1 MKDAVIAKLEALLQG
16 DNVAKIRG
24 DVRDV
29 RNEFN
34 ALRKK
39 QRDEA
44 FEKHKAERLEAKK
57 AKEEKEAKEAKEGKK
72 DKETEEVYVKFEM
85 PEDPLDAQFEAL
97 YTTFKERL
105 TKHNEEQA
113 AILAE
118 KLKQKKVVLEE
129 IKGFVANI
137 GDNIGKAFEQFNTIQ
152 DKWKAISISKRDED
166 KNKDTAMEYSHQCDL
181 FFHNVNMM
189 KEMRDVDL
197 QRNLVAKT
205 AIIEKMKALIPLE
218 NIRTMD
224 SGLKRLQKEFNEIG
238 QVPFDVKD
246 KIYQEFREHGD
257 AVFAK
262 VQAFYDER
270 RGEQRENL
278 KLKIA
283 LCEEVHQIAQETA
296 NLTKA
301 FEWQEITKKVL
312 ELQKNWKTIGY
323 SEENEKVWDIF
334 RNACDAFFSRKKEFF
349 GNLDKG
355 REENKVKKLALIEKA
370 DAEKHSTDWRTSTD
384 FFIKLQKEWKA
395 VGSAPRSEENKLWE
409 KFRAA
414 CDVFF
419 DAKKAHYATAEEQEV
434 VNLGL
439 KKALIERIAAY
450 ELDTNIEKNFEV
462 LKAFSKEF
470 SEIGYVPIKQKDTIY
485 GEYKAALDAKYGE
498 LKLDR
503 SQKNKLR
510 LEGEM
515 EALMGAHDADHKIDS
530 ERRKIRNRLD
540 QLREEIAQYENN
552 LGFFKAAKSNKKN
565 PLLKQ
570 VEDKIKTLRGEMSE
584 QKTRLRMLPKPGS
597 QKAEKVENAESTEK
611 IESPEKVENA
621 E

>member
-1 MKDAVIAKLEALLQG
+1 MKDAVIAKLEALLQE

-29 RNEFN
+29 RNEFKD
-34 ALRKK
+34 LRKK

-44 FEKHKAERLEAKK
+44 FEKYKAERLEAKK
-57 AKEEKEAKEAKEGKK
+57 AREEKEAKEGKK
-72 DKETEEVYVKFEM
+72 DKETEEEYVKFEM
-85 PEDPLDAQFEAL
+85 PEDPLDAQFETL

-113 AILAE
+113 VILAE
-118 KLKQKKVVLEE
+118 KLKQKKVLLEE
-129 IKGFVANI
+129 MKAFVTNI
-137 GDNIGKAFEQFNTIQ
+137 GDNIAKAFDQFNAIQ
-152 DKWKAISISKRDED
+152 AKWKNINFSKRDED

-181 FFHNVNMM
+181 FFHNINMM

-205 AIIEKMKALIPLE
+205 EIIEKMKALLPLE
-218 NIRTMD
+218 NIRTMET
-224 SGLKRLQKEFNEIG
+224 GLKRLQKEFNELG
-238 QVPFDVKD
+238 QVPFEVKD
-246 KIYQEFREHGD
+246 KIYQDFREHGD

-270 RGEQRENL
+270 RGGQRENL

-312 ELQKNWKTIGY
+312 ELQKNWKAIGY

-355 REENKVKKLALIEKA
+355 REQNKVKKLALIEKA
-370 DAEKHSTDWRTSTD
+370 EAEKHGTDWRTTTD
-384 FFIKLQKEWKA
+384 FFIKLQKEWKSI
-395 VGSAPRSEENKLWE
+395 GSAPRSEENKLWG

-434 VNLGL
+434 ENLGL

-450 ELDTNIEKNFEV
+450 ELDENIEKNFET

-470 SEIGYVPIKQKDTIY
+470 SEIGYVPIKQKDIIY

-515 EALMGAHDADHKIDS
+515 EALMGGQDADHKINS

-552 LGFFKAAKSNKKN
+552 LGFFKTAKSNKKN
-565 PLLKQ
+565 PMLKQ
-570 VEDKIKTLRGEMSE
+570 VEDKIKRLRGEMNE
-584 QKTRLRMLPKPGS
+584 QKTRLRMLPKPGA
-597 QKAEKVENAESTEK
+597 QKNEPTPAPVAEKVEGAE
-611 IESPEKVENA
+611 
-621 E
+621 

>member
-1 MKDAVIAKLEALLQG
+1 MKDAVIAKLEALLQE
-16 DNVAKIRG
+16 DNIAKIRG
-24 DVRDV
+24 DVRDL
-29 RNEFN
+29 RNEFHE
-34 ALRKK
+34 LRKK
-39 QRDEA
+39 ERNEA
-44 FEKHKAERLEAKK
+44 FEKYKAERLEAKK
-57 AKEEKEAKEAKEGKK
+57 AKEAKEAKEGKK
-72 DKETEEVYVKFEM
+72 DKETEEEYVKFEM
-85 PEDPLDAQFEAL
+85 QEDPLDAQFEAL

-105 TKHNEEQA
+105 TKLNEERA
-113 AILAE
+113 VILAE
-118 KLKQKKVVLEE
+118 NLKQKKIVLEE
-129 IKGFVANI
+129 IKSFVANI
-137 GDNIGKAFEQFNTIQ
+137 GDNIGKAFDQFNAIQ
-152 DKWKAISISKRDED
+152 DKWKSINISKRDED

-205 AIIEKMKALIPLE
+205 AIIEKMKALLPLE
-218 NIRTMD
+218 NIRTMEA
-224 SGLKRLQKEFNEIG
+224 GLKRLQKEFNELG

-246 KIYQEFREHGD
+246 NIYQEFREHGD

-270 RGEQRENL
+270 RGGQRENL
-278 KLKIA
+278 KLKIE

-334 RNACDAFFSRKKEFF
+334 RNACDAFFSRKKDFF

-355 REENKVKKLALIEKA
+355 REQNKVNKLALIEKA
-370 DAEKHSTDWRTSTD
+370 EAEKHSTDWRTTTD

-395 VGSAPRSEENKLWE
+395 IGSAPRSEENKLWE
-409 KFRAA
+409 RFRAA

-439 KKALIERIAAY
+439 KKALIERITAY
-450 ELDTNIEKNFEV
+450 ELGANIEKNFEV

-485 GEYKAALDAKYGE
+485 AEYKAALDAKYGE

-503 SQKNKLR
+503 SEKNKLR

-515 EALMGAHDADHKIDS
+515 EALMGAHDADHKIDN

-570 VEDKIKTLRGEMSE
+570 VEDKIKTLRGEMHE

-597 QKAEKVENAESTEK
+597 AQKAAEKVESTEQIESPQKVENAE
-611 IESPEKVENA
+611 
-621 E
+621 